1 MNTNDHLKFSVDFMP
16 PPVTGYLQ
24 FGPDGYGNFRVAYYQ
39 KKPNA
44 VVRFCMKHLLGIYW
58 KDKI

>member
-1 MNTNDHLKFSVDFMP
+1 MFIP

-24 FGPDGYGNFRVAYYQ
+24 FGPDGYGNFRIAYYQ

-58 KDKI
+58 RDKI